1 VKSAYLAKYIANNEE
16 EVRKDQKPRYF
27 RAFIVAIYV
36 SMMDLQ
42 IYGDSNLLALVRMD
56 EHREAKEESKGNRRA
71 FIRSVEPQAPINYYS
86 ISKFDCNS
94 SLVSHTIFAGL
105 HR

>member
-42 IYGDSNLLALVRMD
+42 IYGDSLALVCMD

-86 ISKFDCNS
+86 ISKFDRNS
-94 SLVSHTIFAGL
+94 SLVSHTICAVL